1 MLVTMETHVPLNQ
14 RENPPPPPD
23 SSVVCTYKIAGTL
36 TYENSLPLYVQNNSA
51 GNRTSIGTK
60 TAVKRHAKAQVP
72 TNWTQSCTPFLP
84 FQLQGRKK
92 RSISTDSKG
101 CFFFFFFTFFQR
113 QRQKEQ
119 QKRDLLQ
126 KNLKTE
132 KEFSFFKMIKKK
144 RMCRF
149 FFFCGDALTMI
160 TNILHKC
167 GNASFKMFQDKK
179 HK

>member
-14 RENPPPPPD
+14 RENPPPPPPD
-23 SSVVCTYKIAGTL
+23 SSVVCTQKIAWTL

-84 FQLQGRKK
+84 FWLQGRKK

-101 CFFFFFFTFFQR
+101 FFFSFFQR

-126 KNLKTE
+126 KKPLKTE
-132 KEFSFFKMIKKK
+132 KEFSFFKIKK
-144 RMCRF
+144 RRRCRF
-149 FFFCGDALTMI
+149 FVFFCGDALTMI